1 MCFVCVCVTILRC
14 PRPSACV
21 VWRSIN
27 VRGLAFE
34 MERAVKTELDVKSFG
49 QNVLRAEFIM
59 CRFPPSDVLLERCA
73 FAGASA
79 SMGRYKGLV
88 RGGCLRASCRWSM
101 MDSSPVLLSLSFFY
115 FITTCIWLSRI
126 KLTLS

>member
-1 MCFVCVCVTILRC
+1 MLCLCVRDYPEMSKAVCVRGVE
-14 PRPSACV
+14 
-21 VWRSIN
+21 IN